1 MRVFESEAGG
11 SATSLVQA
19 VHKEAYY
26 AESNL
31 TDHEG
36 LLVGLVL
43 PCPECKPA
51 EGSGATPCRGVV
63 KGGTWCRFYPHA

>member
-1 MRVFESEAGG
+1 MFESEAGG

-43 PCPECKPA
+43 PCPEFQAPPLA
-51 EGSGATPCRGVV
+51 GGWLRRAHGA
-63 KGGTWCRFYPHA
+63 GTIRPMHK